1 MRHQSLSKLCLIE
14 ASGQFLTD
22 FFPFKLLDS
31 RRDKLAW
38 IQEYKWEVVENE
50 PDECVLNFI
59 ENLAMRLE
67 AFVQIQL
74 ANQQVKIYSKEVE
87 VLLLRRY
94 CIGLQD
100 IGFDSESVDLDEDPE
115 TYVDRIAL
123 KYDLSELR

>member
-38 IQEYKWEVVENE
+38 IQEHKWEMVENE

-74 ANQQVKIYSKEVE
+74 ANQQVKIYAQ
-87 VLLLRRY
+87 RRY
-94 CIGLQD
+94 QEHLEKGGTAFETGGSLSGL
-100 IGFDSESVDLDEDPE
+100 LNKK
-115 TYVDRIAL
+115 AHH
-123 KYDLSELR
+123 

>member
-1 MRHQSLSKLCLIE
+1 
-14 ASGQFLTD
+14 
-22 FFPFKLLDS
+22 
-31 RRDKLAW
+31 
-38 IQEYKWEVVENE
+38 
-50 PDECVLNFI
+50 
-59 ENLAMRLE
+59 MRLE